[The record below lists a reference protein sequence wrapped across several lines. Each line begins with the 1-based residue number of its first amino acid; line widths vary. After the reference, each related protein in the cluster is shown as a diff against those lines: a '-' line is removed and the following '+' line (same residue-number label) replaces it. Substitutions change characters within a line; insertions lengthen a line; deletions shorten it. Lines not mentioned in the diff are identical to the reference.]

1 MHVAVIILLVFIA
14 AVAIAAAIGGVVF
27 FARRFRK
34 RRWYDGPMRD
44 PGGAVIRELR
54 EGELTDD

>member
-1 MHVAVIILLVFIA
+1 MIILLVFIA